1 CARDLPFSN
10 GWYQNYFFDLW

>member
-1 CARDLPFSN
+1 CARNLPYNN